1 MNSSYRMLRALRCAV
16 LVSLGVLVLGACSS
30 VPRTVAPPEVDLIG
44 LSLLEATPDGQR
56 FRVSLLLENPNDIP
70 LPLQAIRFNAR
81 LGGEGILSGESLAPL
96 ELPARGR
103 ETLRLEI
110 QTDLVSSVSRLL
122 ALVQGPGDGVPYE
135 INGRVTLS
143 GRTAR
148 SLPFSQSGSVP
159 LSASMGAR

>member
-1 MNSSYRMLRALRCAV
+1 MNGFLEMTRVLQAAV
-16 LVSLGVLVLGACSS
+16 WVSLGALALAACSS
-30 VPRTVAPPEVDLIG
+30 VPRSVAPPEVELVG

-56 FRVSLLLENPNDIP
+56 FRVSLLLDNPNDIE
-70 LPLQAIRFNAR
+70 LPVQSIRFNAR

-96 ELPARGR
+96 DLPARGR
-103 ETLRLEI
+103 ETLRLEV

-122 ALVQGPGDGVPYE
+122 ALVQGPGDAVPYE
-135 INGRVTLS
+135 INGRLTLS